1 MASTIKPGFY
11 DENLADSVVEVN
23 TEESYAM
30 ARRLVREEGIFA
42 GISSGANVLGALK
55 LASTVPKDSEGK
67 RGSEGDQGF
76 GGNQALIVTVL
87 GDSGTR
93 YLQDSFWEGGDS

>member
-23 TEESYAM
+23 TEEAYET
-30 ARRLVREEGIFA
+30 ARRLVREEGIFV

-55 LASTVPKDSEGK
+55 LAAAAPKISEG
-67 RGSEGDQGF
+67 
-76 GGNQALIVTVL
+76 NQAALIVTGL

-93 YLQDSFWEGGDS
+93 YLRDSFWEGGGHD